1 VPTSPTK
8 AASPNDAH
16 GWDEERKL
24 ALVTKAGSLL
34 FANGQTTELTK
45 EGFEHLALALGVPV
59 TAILRWDEVLLR
71 VETECGA
78 STVLIPVSPLGIHMG
93 KVAVA
98 TGVIHEFVEN
108 PMGKLQH
115 GDP

>member
-8 AASPNDAH
+8 AAAPNDAH

-45 EGFEHLALALGVPV
+45 EGFEHLAHALGVPG

-71 VETECGA
+71 VETRCGA
-78 STVLIPVSPLGIHMG
+78 STS
-93 KVAVA
+93 
-98 TGVIHEFVEN
+98 
-108 PMGKLQH
+108 
-115 GDP
+115 